1 MLQKSKQVEIVL
13 WTQVTQKDKSHLGD
27 RYSIQAS
34 EL

>member
-13 WTQVTQKDKSHLGD
+13 WSQVTDKLHLGD